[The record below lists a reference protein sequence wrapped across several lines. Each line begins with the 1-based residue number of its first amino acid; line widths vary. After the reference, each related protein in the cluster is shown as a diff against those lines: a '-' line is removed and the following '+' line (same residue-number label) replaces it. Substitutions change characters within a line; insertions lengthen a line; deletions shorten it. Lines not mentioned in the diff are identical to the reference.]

1 MVPPS
6 VVAQRPSFSSASSSS
21 DDDEGEDMDVAEAD
35 DDSAVAMDE
44 VDAMVDT
51 GDNVAV
57 AENVVDNMI
66 IEPNEFFANSS
77 APKNFLNVMRAVSGK
92 RQRKRRRYN
101 DDDDN
106 DYGACTPLS
115 PFCGFLPS

>member
-1 MVPPS
+1 
-6 VVAQRPSFSSASSSS
+6 
-21 DDDEGEDMDVAEAD
+21 MDVAEAD

-101 DDDDN
+101 DDDDD
-106 DYGACTPLS
+106 DYGACTPFLLFVVFS
-115 PFCGFLPS
+115 PHDSLVVL